1 MLSACGPVTQMWPEH
16 GVDALAVN
24 RLLRLGTGAV
34 AQLTQGNSASG
45 AGSIDRG
52 ARIKYSTMQ
61 NAERTMPQGR

>member
-1 MLSACGPVTQMWPEH
+1 MLSACGPETQMWPER
-16 GVDALAVN
+16 GVDAFAVN

-34 AQLTQGNSASG
+34 VQLTQGNSASG

-52 ARIKYSTMQ
+52 ARIKHSAMQ